1 MPLIDEILDELAG
14 TKYFS
19 KLDMRSGYHQVQM
32 KEKDEFKTAFKTHQ
46 GHYQCK
52 VMPFRLTNAPTTF
65 QCIMNEVLAPFLRKF
80 VMVFLDDILV
90 YNPNPQE
97 HLTHL
102 RLVLLKLREH
112 QLYMKA
118 SKCSFAKTKLE
129 YLGHIIS
136 DQGVAADPA
145 KTADMMKWHVPT
157 NTIGLG
163 GFLGLTGYYRKFVKY
178 YGLIAKPLTQ
188 LLRKNQFQWNDEDQ
202 HAFEVLKQAMTTT
215 PVLALPDF
223 TQPFIVET
231 DACDQGIG
239 AILLQHDQPVAFLS
253 KALTGQHKH
262 LSIYDKEFLALIMAV
277 EKWRQY
283 LQHQEFIIRTDRK
296 SLAYLTE

>member
-1 MPLIDEILDELAG
+1 
-14 TKYFS
+14 
-19 KLDMRSGYHQVQM
+19 
-32 KEKDEFKTAFKTHQ
+32 
-46 GHYQCK
+46 
-52 VMPFRLTNAPTTF
+52 
-65 QCIMNEVLAPFLRKF
+65 
-80 VMVFLDDILV
+80 
-90 YNPNPQE
+90 
-97 HLTHL
+97 
-102 RLVLLKLREH
+102 
-112 QLYMKA
+112 
-118 SKCSFAKTKLE
+118 
-129 YLGHIIS
+129 
-136 DQGVAADPA
+136 
-145 KTADMMKWHVPT
+145 
-157 NTIGLG
+157 
-163 GFLGLTGYYRKFVKY
+163 
-178 YGLIAKPLTQ
+178 
-188 LLRKNQFQWNDEDQ
+188 
-202 HAFEVLKQAMTTT
+202 MTTT